1 MRKYIV
7 ARKNIVSVV
16 LVLAMVI
23 TSIVCVTP
31 KTVEAASAKLYI
43 SASSKT
49 VDAGQSTT
57 LKVGTKKK
65 VLAYSKKVNGVWKDY
80 YETEIV
86 PTSKTVKW
94 STSNKKIATVS
105 SKGKVTG
112 KKAGTCTVTA
122 KVGSKSYKCKVTVKR
137 PVSKDLLEIKSV
149 ATAKN
154 CWCGAAY
161 RIKNNNDYTVEFA
174 FDVKYYDENGEFINT
189 CELDKRVVG
198 SGETIYITA
207 NGPGEYEKAKPV
219 IKNLKKSEYKSAI
232 KDIEVSLNEAGDCV
246 TVTNNSDF
254 TVTRLRIEC
263 WRINENKQIDMVI
276 LLCDDNFSE
285 NGLKPGKSY
294 TCKVNLPDSNWER
307 VFGDWIQIS
316 PGLPGYIQPGKPDR
330 MVIKEASDRV
340 VNTITVN

>member
-1 MRKYIV
+1 MGKYIV

-23 TSIVCVTP
+23 TSIVCVAP
-31 KTVEAASAKLYI
+31 KTVEAASAKRKI
-43 SASSKT
+43 NKT
-49 VDAGQSTT
+49 AVSVDIGKTYT
-57 LKVGTKKK
+57 LKILKWRKMEFYDDMIWATDNDV
-65 VLAYSKKVNGVWKDY
+65 S
-80 YETEIV
+80 
-86 PTSKTVKW
+86 VKW

-137 PVSKDLLEIKSV
+137 PVSKDLLVIKSV

-219 IKNLKKSEYKSAI
+219 IKNLKKSEYRSAI

-340 VNTITVN
+340 VDTITIN

>member
-7 ARKNIVSVV
+7 AKKTIVSLV

-23 TSIVCVTP
+23 ASIVCVAP

-43 SASSKT
+43 SATSKT

-161 RIKNNNDYTVEFA
+161 RIKNTNDYTVEFA
-174 FDVKYYDENGEFINT
+174 FDVKYYNENGKFITT
-189 CELDKRVVG
+189 CELGRRVIG

-219 IKNLKKSEYKSAI
+219 VKNLKKSEYKSAV

-246 TVTNNSDF
+246 TVTNNGNF
-254 TVTRLRIEC
+254 TVTELCIAC
-263 WRINENKQIDMVI
+263 WRINDNKQIDMAI
-276 LLCDDNFSE
+276 YLFEDEFSE

-307 VFGDWIQIS
+307 EFGDWIQIGE
-316 PGLPGYIQPGKPDR
+316 GLGGYIQPGRPDR
-330 MVIKEASDRV
+330 MVVEYASNEVID
-340 VNTITVN
+340 TITIK

>member
-7 ARKNIVSVV
+7 ARKTIVSLV

-23 TSIVCVTP
+23 ASIVCVAP
-31 KTVEAASAKLYI
+31 KTVEAASAKRKI
-43 SASSKT
+43 NKT
-49 VDAGQSTT
+49 AVSVDIGKTYT
-57 LKVGTKKK
+57 LKILKWRKMEFYDDMIWATDNDV
-65 VLAYSKKVNGVWKDY
+65 S
-80 YETEIV
+80 
-86 PTSKTVKW
+86 VKW

-161 RIKNNNDYTVEFA
+161 RIKNTNDYTVEFA
-174 FDVKYYDENGEFINT
+174 FDVKYYDENGEFITT

-219 IKNLKKSEYKSAI
+219 IKNLKKSEYRSAI

>member
-7 ARKNIVSVV
+7 ARKTIVSLV

-23 TSIVCVTP
+23 TSIVCVAP

-137 PVSKDLLEIKSV
+137 PVSKDLLVIKSV

-154 CWCGAAY
+154 YYCGAAY
-161 RIKNNNDYTVEFA
+161 RIKNTNDYTVQ
-174 FDVKYYDENGEFINT
+174 FDFSVNYYDENGKFIAT
-189 CELDKRVVG
+189 CVMGMFVIG
-198 SGETIYITA
+198 SGETVYLTA
-207 NGPGEYEKAKPV
+207 NGPDNGYDTAKPV
-219 IKNLKKSEYKSAI
+219 IKELKKSEYKSAV
-232 KDIEVSLNEAGDCV
+232 KDIEITLNDAEKSI
-246 TVTNNSDF
+246 TVTNNGDF
-254 TVTRLRIEC
+254 TITRLMIDC
-263 WRINENKQIDMVI
+263 WFINENKQVEMVV
-276 LLCDDNFSE
+276 LFGTKEFSE

-294 TCKVNLPDSNWER
+294 TCDLGTAKN
-307 VFGDWIQIS
+307 GD
-316 PGLPGYIQPGKPDR
+316 R
-330 MVIKEASDRV
+330 FVIMEASDRV

>member
-16 LVLAMVI
+16 LVLAVVI

-31 KTVEAASAKLYI
+31 KTVEAATKRKI
-43 SASSKT
+43 SKT
-49 VDAGQSTT
+49 AVSVDIGKTYT
-57 LKVGTKKK
+57 LKILKWRKMEFYDDMIWATDNDV
-65 VLAYSKKVNGVWKDY
+65 S
-80 YETEIV
+80 
-86 PTSKTVKW
+86 VKW

-122 KVGSKSYKCKVTVKR
+122 KVGSKSFKCKITVKR
-137 PVSKDLLEIKSV
+137 PVSKNLLVIKSV

-161 RIKNNNDYTVEFA
+161 RIKNTNDYTVEFA
-174 FDVKYYDENGEFINT
+174 FDVKYYNENGKFITT
-189 CELDKRVVG
+189 CELGRRVIG

-219 IKNLKKSEYKSAI
+219 VKNLKKSEYKSAV

-246 TVTNNSDF
+246 TVTNNGNF
-254 TVTRLRIEC
+254 TVTELCIAC
-263 WRINENKQIDMVI
+263 WRINDNKQIDMAI
-276 LLCDDNFSE
+276 YLFEDEFSE

-307 VFGDWIQIS
+307 EFGDWIQIGE
-316 PGLPGYIQPGKPDR
+316 GLGGYIQPGRPDR
-330 MVIKEASDRV
+330 MVVEYASNEVID
-340 VNTITVN
+340 TITIK